1 MHTTRHDRRRAGAAA
16 RRRAPDR
23 RIPGIFERL
32 ERRTLLSADFGAA
45 ADAATRQIEWAGRV
59 VETRADAWVV
69 RSTIELGLAPVWRT
83 SPLGEGFYAL
93 SAPGATAAD
102 VTAWAARTPGV
113 TALEPDAVIAGAAV
127 PNDTSFSQ
135 LWGLNNTGQS
145 RGVADADIDAPEAW
159 NITTGSRSVVVAVI
173 DTGVDY
179 THPDLAA
186 NIWTNTGEVAGDGID
201 NDGNGFI
208 DDVRGWD
215 FANRDADPMDD
226 QGHGTHV
233 AGTIGAVG
241 DNGVGVAGVN
251 WQVSIMPLK
260 FLGADG
266 SGSTSNAIAAINYA
280 TRMRRDFGVNVVATN
295 NSWGGGGASTALR
308 LAIEAGEQAGIL
320 CVAAAG
326 NDSTNNDVTPSYP
339 ANSTSGVI
347 SVAATDRNNSLASF
361 SNYGSTTV
369 DVAAPGVSIL
379 STLPGGRY
387 GAYSGTS
394 MATPH
399 VAGIV
404 ALLAAADP
412 TATAARIREAILTTT
427 SPVAALAGKVAS
439 GGLVNAAAA
448 LESLRSLPTPE
459 PVADVIADIIDVTP
473 DPRTTAVDAIG
484 IRFDRPVTGFD
495 LADLSLTRNGAA
507 VSLAGAALTSADGS
521 RWTLSGLAA
530 ATASAG
536 AYTLTLSA
544 SSSGIVDA
552 DGRSLAASVT
562 DSWSVVAPTL
572 VDAGDT
578 LTTAARIG
586 ITQGDLRLAGSV
598 GDGRY
603 GRKDVDLYRV
613 TLAAG
618 QRLVVDVDARSLS
631 GSSTLDSYLR
641 VFDARGRQLAAND
654 DADGSLDSFL
664 AFTAATAG
672 TYYVGLSGYR
682 NAYYSPTRAGS
693 GTNGSTGVYQVAF
706 SFGPQPTRGG
716 AAPRVAL
723 LPAAPAA
730 AATQRQAAFAVYG
743 ANWMAA
749 VPAVAT
755 VRRR

>member
-1 MHTTRHDRRRAGAAA
+1 MHTTRHGRGRAWVRGATTPRQRAG
-16 RRRAPDR
+16 RGM
-23 RIPGIFERL
+23 PGIFERL
-32 ERRTLLSADFGAA
+32 ERRMLLTMDLGAA
-45 ADAATRQIEWAGRV
+45 AAAASRQIEWAGRA

-69 RSTIELGLAPVWRT
+69 RSTVELGLAPVWRT

-93 SAPGATAAD
+93 STPGATVAD
-102 VTAWAARTPGV
+102 VTAWAARTPGI
-113 TALEPDAVIAGAAV
+113 TAIEPDAIITGAAV

-159 NITTGSRSVVVAVI
+159 SVTTGSRSVVVAVI

-179 THPDLAA
+179 SHPDLAA
-186 NIWTNTGEVAGDGID
+186 NIWTNSREIAGDGLD
-201 NDGNGFI
+201 NDGNGFV

-241 DNGVGVAGVN
+241 NNGLGVAGVN

-266 SGSTSNAIAAINYA
+266 SGTTSNAIAAINYT
-280 TRMRRDFGVNVVATN
+280 TRMRRDFGINVVATN

-326 NDSTNNDVTPSYP
+326 NESSNNDVTPSYP
-339 ANSTSGVI
+339 ANSTPGVI
-347 SVAATDRNNSLASF
+347 SVAATDRTNALASF
-361 SNYGSTTV
+361 SNYGATSV
-369 DVAAPGVSIL
+369 DVAAPGVAIL

-387 GAYSGTS
+387 GSYSGTS

-404 ALLAAADP
+404 ALLAAAEP

-427 SPVAALAGKVAS
+427 SPVVALAGKVAS

-448 LESLRSLPTPE
+448 VQSLRSVPTPEPE
-459 PVADVIADIIDVTP
+459 PVADLAADIVDVTP
-473 DPRTTAVDAIG
+473 DPRTTAVDAIA
-484 IRFDRPVTGFD
+484 IQFNRPVTGFD
-495 LADLSLTRNGAA
+495 PADLALTRNGTA
-507 VSLAGAALTSADGS
+507 VSLAGAGLSSTDGL

-544 SSSGIVDA
+544 SSSGIVDV
-552 DGRSLAASVT
+552 DGRGLTASAT
-562 DSWSVVAPTL
+562 DAWSVVAPTL

-578 LTTAARIG
+578 LATAASIG
-586 ITQGDLRLAGSV
+586 ITQGDLRLAGAV

-618 QRLVVDVDARSLS
+618 QRLVIDVDARSLS

-641 VFDARGRQLAAND
+641 VFDGRGRQLAAND

-664 AFTAATAG
+664 AFTAVTAG

-693 GTNGSTGVYQVAF
+693 GANGSTGVYQVAF
-706 SFGPQPTRGG
+706 SFGPQPSRGG
-716 AAPRVAL
+716 TAPRVAL
-723 LPAAPAA
+723 LPAATTPM
-730 AATQRQAAFAVYG
+730 QRQAAFAVYG

-749 VPAVAT
+749 VPAV
-755 VRRR
+755 RRR